1 MKKMKDI
8 CVSRSMVHFQMKLVK
23 ILGNYLRLKTS
34 YFAIN
39 FFKDYLKPIKEICKT
54 SWNESKYFFD
64 VSIILKFGKDLF
76 KM

>member
-54 SWNESKYFFD
+54 S
-64 VSIILKFGKDLF
+64 
-76 KM
+76 